1 MFAHLGRQVV
11 ADDDDFLCLVR
22 HKNANQAV
30 DQVFAVN
37 LHERFRDI
45 DSLLCE
51 PRTLACGYDGVFH
64 LIFSFKWVAKLV
76 KISEKWVKITVVFV
90 FFNANRF
97 TRFEIFVTFAS

>member
-1 MFAHLGRQVV
+1 MFADLRSQIV
-11 ADDDDFLCLVR
+11 ADDDDFLCLVHR
-22 HKNANQAV
+22 EDSDEAV
-30 DQVFAVN
+30 DEVLAVDF
-37 LHERFRDI
+37 HKRFRDI

-76 KISEKWVKITVVFV
+76 KISEKWVKITVDFV